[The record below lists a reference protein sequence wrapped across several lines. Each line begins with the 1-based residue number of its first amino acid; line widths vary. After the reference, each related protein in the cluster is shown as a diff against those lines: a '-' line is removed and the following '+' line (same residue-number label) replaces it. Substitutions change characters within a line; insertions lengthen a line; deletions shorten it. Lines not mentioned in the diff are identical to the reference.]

1 MDLLEKIKE
10 LAAEVYPKVVQW
22 RRHIHAN
29 PELSF
34 HETET
39 AKFVASTLESFGL
52 KPQRNIG
59 GNGVIA
65 IIEGK
70 NPDKTIALRADM
82 DALPIQEANQVDYV
96 SKNTG
101 VMHACGHDGHTAS
114 LLGTAFILKN
124 IQEHL
129 NGNIKLIFQ
138 PAEEVVPGGAS
149 ILIKEG
155 VLENPKVDAIV
166 GQHVLPHLE
175 AGKIGI
181 RSGMYMASADEVHF
195 TIRGKG
201 GHAAHPHTLKDPVV
215 ATSHIII
222 ALQQVASRFADPKI
236 PTVLSF
242 GKIIADGA
250 TNVIPNEVHVKG
262 TFRTFNEK
270 WRFEALEKIEHLIKN
285 MAISFDM
292 EADID
297 IRVGFPMLHNNE
309 DLTKN
314 VRSFIVDY
322 VGEENTVDLDLWPAG
337 EDFAWYTHQVPGCF
351 YRFGT
356 GNEAK
361 GIIHG
366 LHTPRFDI
374 DEDAFKISSGVMAWI
389 AYSQLLNN

>member
-39 AKFVASTLESFGL
+39 AKFVAETLESFGL

-65 IIEGK
+65 IIKGK
-70 NPDKTIALRADM
+70 NPNKTIALRADM
-82 DALPIQEANQVDYV
+82 DALPIQEANQADYV

-129 NGNIKLIFQ
+129 NGNIKFIFQ

-155 VLENPKVDAIV
+155 VLENPKVNAII

-181 RSGMYMASADEVHF
+181 RSGMYMASADEIHF

-215 ATSHIII
+215 ACSHIII
-222 ALQQVASRFADPKI
+222 ALQQVGSRFADPKI

-242 GKIIADGA
+242 GKIIANGA

-270 WRFEALEKIEHLIKN
+270 WRFEALKKIEHLIKN
-285 MAISFDM
+285 LAISFDM
-292 EADID
+292 EADVD

-314 VRSFIVDY
+314 VRSHIVDY
-322 VGEENTVDLDLWPAG
+322 VGEENTVNLDLWPAG

-356 GNEAK
+356 GNAAK

-374 DEDAFKISSGVMAWI
+374 DEEAFKISSGVMAWI
-389 AYSQLLNN
+389 AYSQLLND